1 MGPALTTWDYWAEHG
16 DARQKKIGLKK
27 QAEQRKRY
35 AEQERKDAEAR
46 ARRAR
51 EAQASGGGGGGGG
64 GREPL

>member
-35 AEQERKDAEAR
+35 AEQERKDA
-46 ARRAR
+46 
-51 EAQASGGGGGGGG
+51 
-64 GREPL
+64 